1 MAVPRDQSVYPIA
14 VASQLLGL
22 SARTLR
28 LYEQERLIR
37 PARDPR
43 TKQRFYSEQDLVW
56 VRCIQEL
63 IHERSLTTVGI
74 RRLLDLIPCW
84 EVKQC
89 PREQAERCRSHLNV
103 PDMAA
108 RAAPPA
114 PAASEAEVM
123 EADAGAVEV
132 TLFYGV
138 KQFGVVFPCARCIQ
152 AERIL
157 RRLAEKYGGR
167 LVVKKHDVLSPEADK
182 AGVMLT
188 PTIVV
193 EGKTVA
199 AGRSLSAEK
208 LEDLLREELEARAE
222 SGEQQGNG

>member
-1 MAVPRDQSVYPIA
+1 MAQIPPDQGVYAIA
-14 VASQLLGL
+14 VASQVLGL

-28 LYEQERLIR
+28 LYEQERLIK

-43 TKQRFYSEQDLVW
+43 SGQRLYSEQDLRW
-56 VRCIQEL
+56 VRCVQEL
-63 IHERSLTTVGI
+63 IHEHSLTTVGI

-84 EVKQC
+84 EVKRC
-89 PREQAERCRSHLNV
+89 PEEQAEKCRPWLRI

-108 RAAPPA
+108 GRSQQRAPTPA
-114 PAASEAEVM
+114 VEGIAQQHP
-123 EADAGAVEV
+123 GALEV

-138 KQFGVVFPCARCIQ
+138 KQFGVVFPCTRCIQ

-157 RRLAEKYGGR
+157 RRLAEKYQGKFVIR
-167 LVVKKHDVLSPEADK
+167 KHDVLSPEADR

-193 EGKTVA
+193 EGKA
-199 AGRSLSAEK
+199 IASGKALSERK
-208 LEDLLREELEARAE
+208 LEQLLKSQLEATP
-222 SGEQQGNG
+222 SD